1 MATKDFNAYMQ
12 KSTKTAYQN
21 FKANV
26 DFMANFNTR
35 DEAKNLEIYQFATAA
50 LNGVPRWVNGKPNPS
65 WFILKNLCEILK
77 KEGLGL

>member
-1 MATKDFNAYMQ
+1 MIMATQNDYMVQSLNTAHNA
-12 KSTKTAYQN
+12 

-35 DEAKNLEIYQFATAA
+35 DEAKNLEIYQFASAA
-50 LNGVPRWVNGKPNPS
+50 LNGVPRLVNGQQNPS
-65 WFILKNLCEILK
+65 WFILKNLCDILK